1 MEKIRGCRKGWNP
14 QRPGLCVT
22 SETSHH
28 DRTGSPYW
36 SAPHSGPCPDP
47 LSPGGVRDMVPTT
60 CAPSPITVELTAKC
74 TEYCWQMNI
83 PTVEASWS
91 EWLTVLPL
99 EKRLSFCPK
108 KIWEKDQKIKMN
120 KKFYPKGIEKSGVHA
135 LIQNDQRL
143 KNTEKLN
150 WKIDIQMPDYT
161 DAETLN
167 KKTRFLPVYFT
178 F

>member
-1 MEKIRGCRKGWNP
+1 
-14 QRPGLCVT
+14 
-22 SETSHH
+22 
-28 DRTGSPYW
+28 
-36 SAPHSGPCPDP
+36 
-47 LSPGGVRDMVPTT
+47 
-60 CAPSPITVELTAKC
+60 
-74 TEYCWQMNI
+74 
-83 PTVEASWS
+83 
-91 EWLTVLPL
+91 
-99 EKRLSFCPK
+99 
-108 KIWEKDQKIKMN
+108 MN

-167 KKTRFLPVYFT
+167 KKTRFLPVDFT